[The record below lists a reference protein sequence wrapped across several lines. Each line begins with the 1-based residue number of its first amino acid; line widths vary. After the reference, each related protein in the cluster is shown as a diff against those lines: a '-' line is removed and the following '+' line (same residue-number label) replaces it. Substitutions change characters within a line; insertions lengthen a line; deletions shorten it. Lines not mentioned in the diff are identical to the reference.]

1 MEDDESKKHTV
12 DTVPP
17 PADADDA
24 YSAETKVGPASAEL
38 LEAVRRAEESA
49 YEAAKATAPR
59 PPSTPPPPPKAA
71 STPPPAPAPK
81 LASAPPPKLEPEPER
96 AGPDTHRSPRVREE
110 PARQPGGWPPAV
122 SIPLVFVA
130 ATIVL
135 AALVR

>member
-49 YEAAKATAPR
+49 YEAAKPKPA
-59 PPSTPPPPPKAA
+59 STPPPPPPAPKKA
-71 STPPPAPAPK
+71 STPPPPK
-81 LASAPPPKLEPEPER
+81 PEPEPER
-96 AGPDTHRSPRVREE
+96 AAPDTHRSPRVREE
-110 PARQPGGWPPAV
+110 PVRQPGGWPPVV
-122 SIPLVFVA
+122 SIPLLFVA